1 MEDVN
6 PWIAFYKE
14 LASLGFPAL
23 LFLILALSY
32 LDIWMWTKTHR
43 KIVELHDVR
52 VRDCEARCVKLEAK
66 LDTSQDL
73 ILRATGILESTVTK
87 ISRRG

>member
-6 PWIAFYKE
+6 PWIAFYQE

-43 KIVELHDVR
+43 KIVEFYDVR
-52 VRDCEARCVKLEAK
+52 VREWQDRCAKVESK

-87 ISRRG
+87 IPTRG

>member
-6 PWIAFYKE
+6 PWIAAYKE

-23 LFLILALSY
+23 LFMILALSY

-43 KIVELHDVR
+43 KMADFNELRLREWQD
-52 VRDCEARCVKLEAK
+52 RCAKLESK

-73 ILRATGILESTVTK
+73 ILRATGILENTVAK
-87 ISRRG
+87 IPPRG